1 MARRSLK
8 TGLLLLIVLGLAFFL
23 GTYLTTWFIEG
34 PPSGANQIALVRVEG
49 VILAADDTVE
59 QLRTFA
65 ENPAIKAI
73 LLRIDSPGG
82 AVVPSQEI
90 HDEVKKI
97 RAAGKQKLVVSMGT
111 VAASGGYYIASASDK
126 IVANPGTL
134 TGSIGVIMELPNL
147 EGLMKKIGVET
158 TVIKSGAHKDLV
170 SPFRT
175 MGDAERQILQR
186 VMDDV
191 HDQFIQAVSEGRG
204 LEKAVVTGLA
214 DGQVF
219 TGRQAKENGLIDE
232 LGSFEDAIKIAG
244 ELAGI
249 VGRPTIVEPKRPFS
263 LSQWLTS
270 MFGGRI
276 GAWTSPVPGI
286 RLNYLWTLG

>member
-1 MARRSLK
+1 M
-8 TGLLLLIVLGLAFFL
+8 
-23 GTYLTTWFIEG
+23 
-34 PPSGANQIALVRVEG
+34 GA
-49 VILAADDTVE
+49 
-59 QLRTFA
+59 
-65 ENPAIKAI
+65 
-73 LLRIDSPGG
+73 
-82 AVVPSQEI
+82 
-90 HDEVKKI
+90 
-97 RAAGKQKLVVSMGT
+97 
-111 VAASGGYYIASASDK
+111 
-126 IVANPGTL
+126 
-134 TGSIGVIMELPNL
+134 
-147 EGLMKKIGVET
+147 
-158 TVIKSGAHKDLV
+158 
-170 SPFRT
+170 
-175 MGDAERQILQR
+175 AERQILQR

-191 HDQFIQAVSEGRG
+191 HDQFIQAVSDGRG

-219 TGRQAKENGLIDE
+219 TGRQAKEKGLIDE

-276 GAWTSPVPGI
+276 GAWTSPAPGI

>member
-49 VILAADDTVE
+49 VIMAADDTVE

-90 HDEVKKI
+90 YDEVKKI

-191 HDQFIQAVSEGRG
+191 HDQFIQAVSDGRG

-219 TGRQAKENGLIDE
+219 TGRQAKEKGLIDE

-276 GAWTSPVPGI
+276 GAWTNPAPGI

>member
-23 GTYLTTWFIEG
+23 GTYLITWFIEG

-49 VILAADDTVE
+49 VIMAADDTVE

-90 HDEVKKI
+90 YDEVKKI

-191 HDQFIQAVSEGRG
+191 HDQFIQAVSDGRG

-219 TGRQAKENGLIDE
+219 TGRQAKEKGLIDE

-276 GAWTSPVPGI
+276 GAWTNPAPGI